1 MIVLVNNHVLIPHAA
16 DWATPPTTA
25 RAWETQI
32 SEALPGS
39 EIRQALRAQCRR
51 TLSFMFTATTI
62 QERARFDARWDAAA
76 KSGLAAVPFFGRSCT
91 LSADADETDDEIA
104 VAPGGWGWAV
114 GDYIVLMNGDQM
126 VDCHAIASVD
136 GDTLTLETALN
147 YDWPADFIVRPVFFG
162 KPKSEKFP
170 VLTSWHESVAIN
182 VSQLVSERSAQL
194 GSVTPPAGSGIG
206 TMIVGSTFQPA

>member
-1 MIVLVNNHVLIPHAA
+1 MITLVNNHVLIPHAA
-16 DWATPPTTA
+16 DWASSPSMDSE
-25 RAWETQI
+25 WQTQF

-91 LSADADETDDEIA
+91 LSDAASETDESIT
-104 VAPGGWGWAV
+104 VAPGGWDWAV

-126 VDCHAIASVD
+126 VDCHAIASVA

-147 YDWPADFIVRPVFFG
+147 HDWPADFIVRPVFFG
-162 KPKSEKFP
+162 KFSAEKSP
-170 VLTSWHESVAIN
+170 VLTSWHESVSIS

-206 TMIVGSTFQPA
+206 TMIIGSTFQPA